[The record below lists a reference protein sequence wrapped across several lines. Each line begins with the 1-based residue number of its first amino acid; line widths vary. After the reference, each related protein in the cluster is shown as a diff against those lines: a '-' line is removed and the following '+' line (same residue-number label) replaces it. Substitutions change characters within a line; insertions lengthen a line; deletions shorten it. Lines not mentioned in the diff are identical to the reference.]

1 MTPPIER
8 RSVTI
13 DAETKDMIKSMH
25 FILMDEDVGIR
36 KQVKD
41 LNCAVNGN
49 GKMGLKKEMLLVWI
63 ALGLIAILGVDNPVT
78 KHMLNWVK
86 P

>member
-1 MTPPIER
+1 MNPPIER
-8 RSVTI
+8 RAITI

-36 KQVKD
+36 KQVKS
-41 LNCAVNGN
+41 LNAAVYGN
-49 GKMGLKKEMLLVWI
+49 GKCGLKTQVLLVWV
-63 ALGLIAILGVDNPVT
+63 ALGLIVILGVDNPVT
-78 KHMLNWVK
+78 KQMLKWVG